1 MSKKGVI
8 VKERW
13 NARINLVAPRGLHP
27 KTTRN
32 TSVIDKWALLF
43 VSMREN
49 THRRELCMSKRML
62 EKKKQKHHLDEELA
76 LCGGRGK
83 MSKSLRKYGFTLDL
97 DWMLSES
104 GAIQSE
110 YLNNCIYREGNLE

>member
-1 MSKKGVI
+1 MSKKGVT

-13 NARINLVAPRGLHP
+13 NARINLVAPRALHP
-27 KTTRN
+27 KTTRY

-62 EKKKQKHHLDEELA
+62 EKKKKTYHLDEELA
-76 LCGGRGK
+76 LGGGRGK
-83 MSKSLRKYGFTLDL
+83 MSKSLRK
-97 DWMLSES
+97 
-104 GAIQSE
+104 
-110 YLNNCIYREGNLE
+110 

>member
-62 EKKKQKHHLDEELA
+62 EKKNKNIIWMRNWLFVEE
-76 LCGGRGK
+76 GVK
-83 MSKSLRKYGFTLDL
+83 
-97 DWMLSES
+97 
-104 GAIQSE
+104 
-110 YLNNCIYREGNLE
+110 

>member
-1 MSKKGVI
+1 MSKKGVT

-13 NARINLVAPRGLHP
+13 NARINLVAPRALHP
-27 KTTRN
+27 KTTRY

-62 EKKKQKHHLDEELA
+62 EKKKKLIIWTRNWLLVEE
-76 LCGGRGK
+76 GVK
-83 MSKSLRKYGFTLDL
+83 
-97 DWMLSES
+97 
-104 GAIQSE
+104 
-110 YLNNCIYREGNLE
+110 